1 VLVGRLLGAF
11 GVRGELKF
19 RASAFGAAALA
30 PGRSYALGDGDGARR
45 VRCVTVRRHHDRLIV
60 TLEGVGSPEAAR
72 ELAGAELFA
81 ERDELVLEG
90 DEYFDADL
98 IGLQLLDESGKA
110 LGEVVGVEHYPAQD
124 CLVVGPAHALVPL
137 VKAFVRAI
145 DLEARTIVTSLPEGL
160 L

>member
-1 VLVGRLLGAF
+1 MGRLLGAF

-19 RASAFGAAALA
+19 RASAFGASALA
-30 PGRSYALGDGDGARR
+30 PGRAFALGDEDGARR
-45 VRCVTVRRHHDRLIV
+45 VRCVAVRRHHDRLIL

-81 ERDELVLEG
+81 EQDELLLG
-90 DEYFDADL
+90 RDEYFDADL
-98 IGLQLLDESGKA
+98 IGLQLFDESGKA

-124 CLVVGPAHALVPL
+124 CLVVGSGRALVPL